1 MKKLI
6 LFDIDGTLLSTRGA
20 AKRAFHRAM
29 LEVYGTAGPIAT
41 HPFDGKTDPQI
52 VRELLTLDGRT
63 VGELERELPRLWQ
76 SYLRELGV
84 ELADPDHTTEVLPGV
99 RAVLAA
105 LGALEGEALVG
116 LLTGNIE
123 PGAMLKLQSAGLAGF
138 RLGAYGSDDER
149 RDGLPRVAVE
159 RARALTGIH
168 FRARDVVI
176 IGDTPADVHCGRS
189 LDVHAV
195 GVATGRH
202 GTADLMA
209 AGAHTVFV
217 DLSDT
222 GAVVD
227 ALLGRTA
234 AGL

>member
-41 HPFDGKTDPQI
+41 HTFDGKTDPQI
-52 VRELLTLDGRT
+52 VRELL
-63 VGELERELPRLWQ
+63 ELEGHEDAAVMAGLPRLWGA
-76 SYLRELGV
+76 YLRELKT
-84 ELADPDHTTEVLPGV
+84 ELDQPDHTTDVMPGV
-99 RAVLAA
+99 HALLRRLAA
-105 LGALEGEALVG
+105 FERDALVG

-123 PGAMLKLQSAGLAGF
+123 PGAALKLASAGLAGF
-138 RLGAYGSDDER
+138 RLGAYGSDHER
-149 RDGLPRVAVE
+149 REGLPPIAVE

-202 GTADLMA
+202 GAMVLRE
-209 AGAHTVFV
+209 AGAHSVFA

-222 GAVVD
+222 EAVLEV
-227 ALLGRTA
+227 LLGA
-234 AGL
+234 S